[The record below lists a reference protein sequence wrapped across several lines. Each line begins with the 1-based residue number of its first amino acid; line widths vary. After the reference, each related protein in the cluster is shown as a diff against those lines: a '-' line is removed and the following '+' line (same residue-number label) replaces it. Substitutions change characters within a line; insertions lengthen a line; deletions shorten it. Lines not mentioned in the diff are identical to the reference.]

1 MIAPYGETII
11 LTAMMGKYPMEVPQ
25 WVLTQDAIFDAI
37 GTEFDLADGYKELI
51 QAIDDKK
58 MERIKLKKTYE

>member
-1 MIAPYGETII
+1 
-11 LTAMMGKYPMEVPQ
+11 VPQ

-37 GTEFDLADGYKELI
+37 GTEFDLADSYKELI

-58 MERIKLKKTYE
+58 WKE